1 MSKISSSNIRAIHV
15 GRTLLHREGIRLRC
29 SSVLILI
36 GLVSAS
42 ASAQRPTSGR
52 LLNQSGI
59 LYSELNGKI
68 YIVDEAGDSVRVI
81 DAAGMVKSIT
91 VPAGPE
97 ALAINHQTGE
107 ICVASSIAQSVT
119 LIDGQRDEILA
130 TVRLLKP
137 PYSLA
142 IDDAT
147 GDIYVPDNVVI
158 DGRTHAVKTVALG
171 SADVLLTDAVRQKVL
186 LMGYES
192 GIISVFDMKT
202 HAIKQLSTGGFHL
215 WGMTQIGHTLYVNHL
230 QGANI
235 AAIDMD
241 TGSYVLIPTGGMP
254 CALAASI
261 ESEMLFIANYGDGSI
276 TIVDTKTNRVVDTI
290 HIGGRL
296 QAIATDAGNGVVYV
310 ADAQNR
316 KVITIDVKTRRSKG
330 VANLS
335 ESPYALAVNQ
345 RTHAV
350 YAATTGPD
358 GFVQV
363 SFPKHAF

>member
-1 MSKISSSNIRAIHV
+1 MSKISISNVPAVHA
-15 GRTLLHREGIRLRC
+15 GRSFLRREGVRFRR

-59 LYSELNGKI
+59 LYSQSTGKI
-68 YIVDEAGDSVRVI
+68 YVVDDAGDSVRVI
-81 DAAGMVKSIT
+81 DAAGTVKSIT

-97 ALAINHQTGE
+97 ALAINHKTGE
-107 ICVASSIAQSVT
+107 VCVASSIARSVT

-130 TVRLLKP
+130 TVKLSKP

-142 IDDAT
+142 VDDAT
-147 GDIYVPDNVVI
+147 GDIYVPNNVVI
-158 DGRTHAVKTVALG
+158 DGRTHAVKTIALG
-171 SADVLLTDAVRQKVL
+171 SADTLLTDAAHQKVF

-192 GIISVFDMKT
+192 SAISVFDMKT
-202 HAIKQLSTGGFHL
+202 SAIKQLLTGDFHL
-215 WGMTQIGHTLYVNHL
+215 WGMTQVGHTLYVNHL
-230 QGANI
+230 QGSSV
-235 AAIDMD
+235 AAINVD
-241 TGSYVLIPTGGMP
+241 TGSYVLIPTGPMP
-254 CALAASI
+254 CALAVSI
-261 ESEMLFIANYGDGSI
+261 ESEILFTANYGDGSI

-296 QAIATDAGNGVVYV
+296 QGIATDTESGVVYV

-316 KVITIDVKTRRSKG
+316 KVIAIDVKTRRSKG
-330 VANLS
+330 AANLS
-335 ESPYALAVNQ
+335 DSPYALAVNQ

-350 YAATTGPD
+350 YAATTGSN

-363 SFPKHAF
+363 SFPKDAF

>member
-1 MSKISSSNIRAIHV
+1 MSKISLSNIGAVHA
-15 GRTLLHREGIRLRC
+15 GRTFLRRDGIRFRR

-42 ASAQRPTSGR
+42 VSAQRPTSGR
-52 LLNQSGI
+52 LLNQRGI
-59 LYSELNGKI
+59 LYSESTGKI
-68 YIVDEAGDSVRVI
+68 YVVNEAGDSVRVI
-81 DAAGMVKSIT
+81 DAAGTVKSIT

-97 ALAINHQTGE
+97 ALAINHKTGDV
-107 ICVASSIAQSVT
+107 CVASSIARSVT
-119 LIDGQRDEILA
+119 LIDGQRDEILV
-130 TVRLLKP
+130 TVELLKP

-142 IDDAT
+142 VDDAT

-171 SADVLLTDAVRQKVL
+171 SADILLTDAARQKVF

-202 HAIKQLSTGGFHL
+202 DAVKQLPTGGSHL

-230 QGANI
+230 QGASI
-235 AAIDMD
+235 AAINVD
-241 TGSYVLIPTGGMP
+241 TGNYVLIPTGPMP
-254 CALAASI
+254 CALAVSV
-261 ESEMLFIANYGDGSI
+261 ESGLLFTANYGDGSI
-276 TIVDTKTNRVVDTI
+276 TVIDTGSKRVAGTI

-296 QAIATDAGNGVVYV
+296 QAIATDAESGVFYV
-310 ADAQNR
+310 ADVQNR
-316 KVITIDVKTRRSKG
+316 KVFAIDVKTRRSKG

-335 ESPYALAVNQ
+335 ESPYALVVNQ

-350 YAATTGPD
+350 YAATMGPN
-358 GFVQV
+358 GFIQV
-363 SFPKHAF
+363 FFPKEAL

>member
-1 MSKISSSNIRAIHV
+1 
-15 GRTLLHREGIRLRC
+15 
-29 SSVLILI
+29 
-36 GLVSAS
+36 
-42 ASAQRPTSGR
+42 
-52 LLNQSGI
+52 
-59 LYSELNGKI
+59 
-68 YIVDEAGDSVRVI
+68 
-81 DAAGMVKSIT
+81 
-91 VPAGPE
+91 
-97 ALAINHQTGE
+97 
-107 ICVASSIAQSVT
+107 
-119 LIDGQRDEILA
+119 
-130 TVRLLKP
+130 
-137 PYSLA
+137 
-142 IDDAT
+142 
-147 GDIYVPDNVVI
+147 VPDNVVI
-158 DGRTHAVKTVALG
+158 DGGTHAVKTVALG
-171 SADVLLTDAVRQKVL
+171 SADILLTDAARKKVL

-192 GIISVFDMKT
+192 DIISVFEMKT

-230 QGANI
+230 QGANV
-235 AAIDMD
+235 AAINVD

-261 ESEMLFIANYGDGSI
+261 ESETLFIANYGDGSI

-296 QAIATDAGNGVVYV
+296 QTIATDAGKGVVYV

-345 RTHAV
+345 RTHTV

-363 SFPKHAF
+363 SFPKDAF

>member
-1 MSKISSSNIRAIHV
+1 MRF
-15 GRTLLHREGIRLRC
+15 RR

-36 GLVSAS
+36 GIVSAS
-42 ASAQRPTSGR
+42 ASAQRPTPGR

-59 LYSELNGKI
+59 LYSESTGKI
-68 YIVDEAGDSVRVI
+68 YVVDEAEDSVRVI
-81 DAAGMVKSIT
+81 EAGGTVKSIT
-91 VPAGPE
+91 VPARPE
-97 ALAINHQTGE
+97 ALAINHKTGDVY
-107 ICVASSIAQSVT
+107 VASSIARSIT
-119 LIDGQRDEILA
+119 LVDGQRDEILA
-130 TVRLLKP
+130 TVKLLKP

-142 IDDAT
+142 VDDAT
-147 GDIYVPDNVVI
+147 GDIYVPDSVVI
-158 DGRTHAVKTVALG
+158 DGGTHAVKTVALG
-171 SADVLLTDAVRQKVL
+171 SADILITDAARKKLL

-192 GIISVFDMKT
+192 DIVSVFDMKT
-202 HAIKQLSTGGFHL
+202 DAIKQLPTGGFHL

-230 QGANI
+230 QGANV
-235 AAIDMD
+235 AAINVD

-261 ESEMLFIANYGDGSI
+261 ESETLFIANYGDGSI
-276 TIVDTKTNRVVDTI
+276 TIVDIKTNRVVDTI

-296 QAIATDAGNGVVYV
+296 QAIATDPGKGVVYV

-363 SFPKHAF
+363 SFPKDAF

>member
-1 MSKISSSNIRAIHV
+1 M
-15 GRTLLHREGIRLRC
+15 
-29 SSVLILI
+29 
-36 GLVSAS
+36 
-42 ASAQRPTSGR
+42 
-52 LLNQSGI
+52 

-68 YIVDEAGDSVRVI
+68 YVVDGARDSVRVI
-81 DAAGMVKSIT
+81 DAAGTVKSIT

-107 ICVASSIAQSVT
+107 VCVASSIARSVT

-130 TVRLLKP
+130 TVKLLKP

-147 GDIYVPDNVVI
+147 GDIYLPDNVVI

-171 SADVLLTDAVRQKVL
+171 SADILLTDAVRQKVL

-215 WGMTQIGHTLYVNHL
+215 WGMTQVGHT
-230 QGANI
+230 
-235 AAIDMD
+235 
-241 TGSYVLIPTGGMP
+241 LIPTGGMP

-261 ESEMLFIANYGDGSI
+261 ESETLFIANYGDGSI

-310 ADAQNR
+310 ADAQSR
-316 KVITIDVKTRRSKG
+316 KVITIDVKTRSSKG

-335 ESPYALAVNQ
+335 ESPYALVVNR

-363 SFPKHAF
+363 SFPKDTF